1 MNPIPSAEQLLEMAR
16 TRTGL
21 HREVDSRFARAL
33 HELVT
38 SINAESTLTAE
49 GREATVERW
58 LRVATNRLRADAD
71 IETQPGILQQRL
83 AGPVIINGLPRVG
96 STKLHQLLA
105 KSGDFQSLIFW
116 QGFSP
121 ARRSRN
127 AEEDRAARIADAIQF
142 LEWRTRRNPMTNA
155 AHYMAAQEPEEDTY
169 LLEYTLHTYWPTS
182 YFAVPSFL
190 NWLKTQSRDHAYEYL
205 RKLLQYLQ
213 WQFHA
218 AAVRPWLLKSPPNL
232 GHEASM
238 ARHLPG
244 ARFIML
250 HRDPVETI
258 PSLVAI
264 LRELRRLY
272 GPGASDLKIAGA
284 WAMDEY
290 PRAMQRYLDWRKQQP
305 TDAVLDLAYAEV
317 RDDYESAVAKVYRFL
332 GLTLTTDA
340 RDRMRAWAGD
350 NEQHKHGLHQYS
362 LDEAGLSANAIRQSF
377 AEYIEL
383 YAGFLRD

>member
-21 HREVDSRFARAL
+21 RREVDSRFAHAL

-38 SINAESTLTAE
+38 SINAEATLTAE
-49 GREATVERW
+49 GREAAVERW
-58 LRVATNRLRADAD
+58 IRVATNRLCADAD
-71 IETQPGILQQRL
+71 MEAQPGILDQQL
-83 AGPVIINGLPRVG
+83 APPVIINGLPRVG

-105 KSGDFQSLIFW
+105 KSGDFQALIFW
-116 QGFSP
+116 QGFNP
-121 ARRSRN
+121 ARRSSN
-127 AEEDRAARIADAIQF
+127 ADEDRAARIADAVQF
-142 LEWRTRRNPMTNA
+142 LEWRTRRNPLANA

-169 LLEYTLHTYWPTS
+169 LLEFTLHSYWPTS
-182 YFAVPSFL
+182 YFAVPGFL
-190 NWLKTQSRDHAYEYL
+190 NWLRTQDRDHAYEYL

-232 GHEASM
+232 GYEASM

-264 LRELRRLY
+264 MRELRRLY
-272 GPGASDLKIAGA
+272 GPGAGDLKIAGT

-290 PRAMQRYLDWRKQQP
+290 PRAMQRYLEWRERQP
-305 TDAVLDLAYAEV
+305 ADAVLDLAYTEV

-332 GLTLTTDA
+332 GMTLTAEA

-362 LDEAGLSANAIRQSF
+362 LDEAGLSANAIRKSF
-377 AEYIEL
+377 AAYMEL
-383 YAGFLRD
+383 YAGFLKD